1 MNLNNCFFMCAV
13 AFSLLMS
20 SPVLTLPKLTDLSFP
35 HLNTSQVLHTPSN
48 GVGISYV
55 GGREGISQEYSR
67 KFAEYKQ
74 AASAGKADAQ
84 YSLAVA
90 YEYGMGVSKNE
101 AVALQW
107 YQKSAQQ
114 NYVNAQSRLGLAYA
128 KGQLGV
134 KTNIHVSN
142 DWFDKAAANKS
153 GHTSHMLDRMR

>member
-1 MNLNNCFFMCAV
+1 MCAV

-20 SPVLTLPKLTDLSFP
+20 SPALTLPKLTDLSFP
-35 HLNTSQVLHTPSN
+35 HLNTSMPLHTASS
-48 GVGISYV
+48 GIGISYV
-55 GGREGISQEYSR
+55 GGREGLSQEYSR

-74 AASAGKADAQ
+74 AAQAGKADAQ

-90 YEYGMGVSKNE
+90 YEYGMGVGKNE

-107 YQKSAQQ
+107 YQKSANQ
-114 NYVNAQSRLGLAYA
+114 NYANAQSRLGLAYA

-142 DWFDKAAANKS
+142 DWFDKAAANKTE
-153 GHTSHMLDRMR
+153 HHRVMLNRM